1 VLGLCFLGRAT
12 AAEPTSAAGHR
23 VQPLS
28 VKQLGA
34 WTAAYVAVA
43 AGAAWL
49 LAAIG
54 KPELAPAALIGQA
67 LLVLALFLH
76 SRVPAR
82 AWRPYLWP
90 GLAVAGLAVAGPAY
104 VGLES
109 PWALTPTFLAPELP
123 IPVLGSSLGERLETK
138 VRLTGEVRWWDEYP
152 YGTGLVDPLKVRIE
166 NETGA
171 IDVILDRAALEREL
185 AAGQVLRLV
194 ARVGAWEGGIP
205 RVVALSVVQVDPGT

>member
-1 VLGLCFLGRAT
+1 M
-12 AAEPTSAAGHR
+12 
-23 VQPLS
+23 QPLS

-67 LLVLALFLH
+67 LLALFLFVH

-82 AWRPYLWP
+82 AWRPYLWT

-104 VGLES
+104 LALES

-138 VRLTGEVRWWDEYP
+138 VRLTGQVRWWDEYP
-152 YGTGLVDPLKVRIE
+152 YGTGLVDPVKVRIE

-194 ARVGAWEGGIP
+194 ARVGTWEGGIP

>member
-1 VLGLCFLGRAT
+1 
-12 AAEPTSAAGHR
+12 

-67 LLVLALFLH
+67 LLVLALFVH

-104 VGLES
+104 VGIES

-138 VRLTGEVRWWDEYP
+138 VRLTGQVRWWDEYP
-152 YGTGLVDPLKVRIE
+152 YGTGLADPLKVRIE

-194 ARVGAWEGGIP
+194 ARVGTWEGGIP
-205 RVVALSVVQVDPGT
+205 RVVALSVVLVDPAP